1 MNRINVTTSPSLAL
15 IKYWGK
21 SDSVRNIPATSSLAI
36 TLDDLH
42 THTVVAEGLSD
53 QVFINGE
60 EAPIERFVPFF
71 NNLRMATN
79 SDMQFLAK
87 SETNF
92 PVAAGLA
99 SSSSGFAALA
109 IGSALLIDPTISFRD
124 VSQFARVGSA
134 SAARSVYG
142 GFTVLRKDAE
152 HADPLNLDWPELR
165 VILAIVTE
173 GEKPISSRKA
183 MEFSR
188 NTSPFYSEWINQS
201 EIQFME
207 CIQILHNKDLKTLG
221 PIIRQSYLSMFST
234 MFTSTPPTIYW
245 RPESVGLIQSC
256 EEMRSEGINVWETM
270 DAGPQVKMICLE
282 DDQETILER
291 LKKTHPKV
299 EFLVSKVGG
308 APRL

>member
-1 MNRINVTTSPSLAL
+1 MDSITVTTSPSLAL

-21 SDSVRNIPATSSLAI
+21 SDSVKNIPATSSLAI

-42 THTVVAEGLSD
+42 TKTIVTEGEKD
-53 QVFINGE
+53 QVFINGK
-60 EAPIERFVPFF
+60 EASAERFAPFF
-71 NNLRMATN
+71 NNLRSDTR
-79 SDMQFLAK
+79 SDMHFLAK

-109 IGSALLIDPTISFRD
+109 IGSALLIDPTISFKD
-124 VSQFARVGSA
+124 VSAYARLGSA

-152 HADPLNLDWPELR
+152 HADPLNFDWPELR

-188 NTSPFYSEWINQS
+188 NTSPFYTDWLELSENL
-201 EIQFME
+201 FME
-207 CIQILHNKDLKTLG
+207 SLILLHEKNLKTLG
-221 PIIRQSYLSMFST
+221 PLIRHSYLSMFST
-234 MFTSTPPTIYW
+234 MLTSTPPTIYW
-245 RPESVGLIQSC
+245 KPESVALIQTC
-256 EEMRSEGINVWETM
+256 EALRRDGFDIWETM

-282 DDQETILER
+282 DDLEKILER
-291 LKKTHPKV
+291 LNKAHPDVK
-299 EFLVSKVGG
+299 FLTSKVGG